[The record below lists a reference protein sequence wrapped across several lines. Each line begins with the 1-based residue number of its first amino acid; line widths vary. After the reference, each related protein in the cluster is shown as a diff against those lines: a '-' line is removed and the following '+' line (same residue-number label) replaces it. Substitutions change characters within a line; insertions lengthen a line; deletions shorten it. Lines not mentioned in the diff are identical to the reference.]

1 MASLMSWNVSPRNI
15 KRAGLFARERLS
27 MISSHSRSPS
37 LTPNSIHTPR
47 VVGNR
52 IAFFLEGGYNPPVVA
67 STVVAMCRTMEALSA
82 PAQSPTGSSA
92 SVASVESASESPTE
106 TDDIRRSVSRVIA
119 ELASVHAFS

>member
-1 MASLMSWNVSPRNI
+1 MNENGNL
-15 KRAGLFARERLS
+15 
-27 MISSHSRSPS
+27 S
-37 LTPNSIHTPR
+37 LTPDSNHNPNII
-47 VVGNR
+47 GNR

-82 PAQSPTGSSA
+82 PAQSPTGSSV

>member
-1 MASLMSWNVSPRNI
+1 MNENGNL
-15 KRAGLFARERLS
+15 
-27 MISSHSRSPS
+27 S
-37 LTPNSIHTPR
+37 LTPDSNHNPNII
-47 VVGNR
+47 GNR

-82 PAQSPTGSSA
+82 PAAQSPTGSSA